1 MPLAVCLCCFWQV
14 YSSEFPVGMVG
25 TRGLAVVV
33 VDIIARGVAG
43 VGALAPGGEL
53 WCPRVLRVAG

>member
-1 MPLAVCLCCFWQV
+1 MCLSGFL
-14 YSSEFPVGMVG
+14 VGTVD

-33 VDIIARGVAG
+33 VDIIARGVAE

-53 WCPRVLRVAG
+53 WCPRVLWFAG